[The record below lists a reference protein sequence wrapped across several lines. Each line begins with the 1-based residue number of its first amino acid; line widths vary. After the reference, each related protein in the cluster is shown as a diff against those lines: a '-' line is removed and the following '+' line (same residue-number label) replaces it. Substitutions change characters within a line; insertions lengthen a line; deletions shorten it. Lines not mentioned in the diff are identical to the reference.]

1 MSKGF
6 KSGFVAVVG
15 RPNVG
20 KSTLINALIGEKVA
34 IVSEKPQT
42 TRHAI
47 RGIVNRDDCQ
57 IILVDTPGMHKP
69 RHKLG
74 EFMVRSIEK
83 ALSDVDAVLFIVEAT
98 QSSPG
103 PGDCFVAE
111 HLTKYGKAVIL
122 LINKVDLVKKEEL
135 LPIIDNYTKLYD
147 YKAVIPISASTGD
160 GIERVLTELKNIL
173 PEGDRLFTDE
183 EYTDQTERQIAAEY
197 IREKALRLLS
207 DEVPHGI
214 GVEIVEMKELTDK
227 NMVRIIANIY
237 CEKDSHKGIIIG
249 RNGEMLKKIGQLSR
263 IDIEELIGAKVFLQL
278 WVKVKKDWRNDAKVL
293 NTLGY
298 RDGNQ

>member
-1 MSKGF
+1 MSGGF
-6 KSGFVAVVG
+6 KSGFVALVG

-20 KSTLINALIGEKVA
+20 KSTLINALTGEKVA

-42 TRHAI
+42 TRHTI
-47 RGIVNRDDCQ
+47 RGIVNGEDYQ

-69 RHKLG
+69 RHRLG
-74 EFMVRSIEK
+74 EFMVRSIQK
-83 ALSDVDAVLFIVEAT
+83 TLSDVDAVLHIVEAT
-98 QSSPG
+98 ESVPG
-103 PGDCFVAE
+103 GGDRYIAE
-111 HLTKYGKAVIL
+111 QLTSCGKAVVL

-135 LPIIDNYTKLYD
+135 FPIIDNYIKLCD
-147 YKAVIPISASTGD
+147 YNAVIPISASIGD
-160 GIERVLTELKNIL
+160 GIGRVIAELKKVL
-173 PEGDRLFTDE
+173 PEGERLFTGE

-197 IREKALRLLS
+197 IREQALKLLS

-214 GVEIVEMKELTDK
+214 GVEIAEMKEISDK
-227 NMVRIIANIY
+227 NMVSVIANIY

-249 RNGEMLKKIGQLSR
+249 RNGEMLKKIGQLARSN
-263 IDIEELIGAKVFLQL
+263 IEDLLGVKVFLQL

-298 RDGNQ
+298 RDIK

>member
-1 MSKGF
+1 MSGGF
-6 KSGFVAVVG
+6 KSGFVALVG

-20 KSTLINALIGEKVA
+20 KSTLINALTGEKVA

-42 TRHAI
+42 TRHTI
-47 RGIVNRDDCQ
+47 RGIVNGEDYQ

-69 RHKLG
+69 RHRLG
-74 EFMVRSIEK
+74 EFMVRSIQK
-83 ALSDVDAVLFIVEAT
+83 TLSDVDAVLHIVEAT
-98 QSSPG
+98 ESVPG
-103 PGDCFVAE
+103 GGDRYIAE
-111 HLTKYGKAVIL
+111 QLASYGKAVIL

-135 LPIIDNYTKLYD
+135 FPIIDNYIKLCD
-147 YKAVIPISASTGD
+147 YNAVIPISASIGD
-160 GIERVLTELKNIL
+160 GIGRIIAELKKVL
-173 PEGDRLFTDE
+173 QEGERLFTGE

-197 IREKALRLLS
+197 IREQALKLLS

-214 GVEIVEMKELTDK
+214 GVEIAEMKEISDK
-227 NMVRIIANIY
+227 NMVSVIANIY

-249 RNGEMLKKIGQLSR
+249 RNGEMLKKIGQLARSN
-263 IDIEELIGAKVFLQL
+263 IEDLLGVKVFLQL

-298 RDGNQ
+298 RDIK